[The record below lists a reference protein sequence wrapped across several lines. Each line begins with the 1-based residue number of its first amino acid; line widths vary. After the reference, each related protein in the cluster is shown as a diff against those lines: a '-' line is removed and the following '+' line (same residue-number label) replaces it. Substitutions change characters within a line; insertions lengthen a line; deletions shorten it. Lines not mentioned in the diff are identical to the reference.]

1 MVYMEVAPTQ
11 TRSSPNKM
19 SRPSGS
25 FTPEKFSAINQANA
39 SRVHIKPLGNSQ
51 RLHQHQLSVE
61 SLWISCFDFFSFF
74 SGSILISQLDEVS
87 WVIFTKISA
96 IAFSFFTSMTSCL
109 LRICSGIHSIFSLS
123 VFDARNKTS
132 SLTSTF
138 HLLKGSGVF
147 FSSGGASLNQVV
159 SEIVIEQ

>member
-1 MVYMEVAPTQ
+1 MVFMEVAPTQ

-61 SLWISCFDFFSFF
+61 SLWISCFDFFIFF
-74 SGSILISQLDEVS
+74 REHSYISVGWGFVSNFHKDIGNCLFILYVHDIVFIENLFWDSLYIQSV
-87 WVIFTKISA
+87 
-96 IAFSFFTSMTSCL
+96 C
-109 LRICSGIHSIFSLS
+109 LS
-123 VFDARNKTS
+123 VFDARNQTS

-138 HLLKGSGVF
+138 HLLKGSGGF
-147 FSSGGASLNQVV
+147 FLQEGQV
-159 SEIVIEQ
+159 SIK